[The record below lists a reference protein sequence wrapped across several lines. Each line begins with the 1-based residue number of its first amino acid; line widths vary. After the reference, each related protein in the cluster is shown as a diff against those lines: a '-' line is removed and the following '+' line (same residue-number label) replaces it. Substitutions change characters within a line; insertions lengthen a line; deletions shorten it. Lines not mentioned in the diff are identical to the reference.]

1 MMQEKLKFVMGLLLA
16 SAIFIG
22 NVATARQ
29 VTIKIE
35 KDKEKQQKEPFRGE
49 RPAADIAILLDT
61 SNSMDGLIHQAKS
74 QLWTIV
80 QQFAN
85 AKKAGKTPVLRVAV
99 FEYGNTGLP
108 ASEGYIRQVVGLTDD
123 LDKVSAALFG
133 LTTNGGDEYCGMVI
147 DEALK
152 RLDWNNEPNAYK
164 AIFIAGNE
172 PFTQGTVDYQKS
184 CKKAIESG
192 VLVNTIHCGDY
203 QAGVSG
209 MWKHGADLAE
219 GEFLNINQDAVVVS
233 IQTPHDKI
241 LIELNEK
248 LNRTYL
254 WFGQK
259 ELRMQLGANQKLQD
273 ENAFNFAGG
282 GGLGG
287 RAGVK
292 AGPLYSNAG
301 RDLVDTFADDKDGL
315 AELDAGQLPEELQQL
330 DDNGRADYV
339 LEKAAERKAIQREI
353 ADVNAKRLLFIENEQ
368 KKMAST
374 VSRSESTLGDAI
386 QSAISKQMKKSGFE
400 FEK

>member
-1 MMQEKLKFVMGLLLA
+1 MMRNKLTFVIGLVMA
-16 SAIFIG
+16 SIIFADS
-22 NVATARQ
+22 VSTARQ

-35 KDKEKQQKEPFRGE
+35 KDDEEQQQEPFRGV
-49 RPAADIAILLDT
+49 RPAADMAILLDT
-61 SNSMDGLIHQAKS
+61 SNSMDGLINQAKT

-80 QQFAN
+80 QQFAK

-123 LDKVSAALFG
+123 LDQVSAALFG

-152 RLDWNNEPNAYK
+152 RLDWNNEPNAFK

-172 PFTQGTVDYQKS
+172 PFTQGTVGYQQS
-184 CKKAIESG
+184 CKKAIEAG

-209 MWKHGADLAE
+209 MWKHGAELAE
-219 GEFLNINQDAVVVS
+219 GEFLNINQDAAVVT

-254 WFGQK
+254 WFGKK
-259 ELRMQLGANQKLQD
+259 EIRMQLGANQKLQD
-273 ENAFNFAGG
+273 ENAYNLAGS

-287 RAGVK
+287 RASIK
-292 AGPLYSNAG
+292 AGPLYSNQG

-315 AELDAGQLPEELQQL
+315 TQLDAAQLPEELQKL
-330 DDNGRADYV
+330 DGSDRADYV

-368 KKMAST
+368 KKMAT
-374 VSRSESTLGDAI
+374 TATRSESTLGDAI